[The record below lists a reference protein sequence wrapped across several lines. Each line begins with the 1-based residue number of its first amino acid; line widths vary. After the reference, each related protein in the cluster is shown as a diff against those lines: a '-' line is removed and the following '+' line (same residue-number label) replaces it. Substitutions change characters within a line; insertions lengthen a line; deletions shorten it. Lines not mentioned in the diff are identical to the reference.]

1 MGVDGFR
8 ARTGRPPKCCSML
21 FVVFVCVLAVKQK
34 VWRCG
39 RGCHSGIG
47 REVDVTIE
55 QLNAVDDL

>member
-1 MGVDGFR
+1 
-8 ARTGRPPKCCSML
+8 ML